1 MSILLLILAGVV
13 VYYLYITLQDYLK
26 NPLQSPTQEPKP
38 SSPYPLESTPYTAQ
52 DPAQKLQDS
61 YEGASI
67 TLLAYILQ
75 AGVRKQ
81 AKPTSKQDSSPLEST
96 FTPLQIGL
104 VEEFIRSLSLH
115 ATKPEYEQ
123 NLRDLLTHYAPAH
136 LSHTPPLSTP
146 KTRSSLD
153 FSTLEQPSIAHLAE
167 IFLDHTYGEYKK
179 RLQFVGFILM
189 LAWSDKDLNHDEQD
203 IILDIAAFLEIDNA
217 DFNALYESFET
228 LESSSD
234 EALLAQSAKALEQLW
249 SEQKEQDQASLQQVF
264 FTHIQ
269 KLCAN
274 ARKKDKPQA
283 ELLPTLW
290 ACEQAYTD
298 ILQQLGSSAKSR
310 TPKASKSSKSS
321 DKSSDKVDST
331 PKSAHLGKNV
341 DSSLESTFAPKSSS
355 KDSSPTEAKVDSSST
370 EAKMDSADSMD
381 STTPQSTKKRDS
393 SWDNI

>member
-26 NPLQSPTQEPKP
+26 NPLQSPAQEPKP

-123 NLRDLLTHYAPAH
+123 NLRDLLTHYASAY

-298 ILQQLGSSAKSR
+298 ILQQLESGSKSR
-310 TPKASKSSKSS
+310 TPKVSKP
-321 DKSSDKVDST
+321 
-331 PKSAHLGKNV
+331 PKSGDNV

-355 KDSSPTEAKVDSSST
+355 KDSSST
-370 EAKMDSADSMD
+370 EVKMDSTDSADS
-381 STTPQSTKKRDS
+381 TPQNTKKRDS

>member
-81 AKPTSKQDSSPLEST
+81 AKPTSQQDSSPLEST
-96 FTPLQIGL
+96 FTPLQTGL

-123 NLRDLLTHYAPAH
+123 NLRDLLTHYAPAY
-136 LSHTPPLSTP
+136 TPAQA
-146 KTRSSLD
+146 KQSSLD
-153 FSTLEQPSIAHLAE
+153 FSTLEQPSIAHLAG

-298 ILQQLGSSAKSR
+298 ILQQLGSSAKSH

-331 PKSAHLGKNV
+331 PKSARLGKNV

-355 KDSSPTEAKVDSSST
+355 KDFSLTEVKVDSSPTEVKV
-370 EAKMDSADSMD
+370 DSADSMD
-381 STTPQSTKKRDS
+381 STAPQSTKKRDS